1 MKTDRNVHKT
11 MRIPEKLVQF
21 IENFPGDS
29 FNDKVNNLLEFYSS
43 QDAEYRKEI
52 RRLDAEIKYRQELLE
67 DFGKELQRYKDLLK
81 I

>member
-11 MRIPEKLVQF
+11 MRISETLVAF

-29 FNDKVNNLLEFYSS
+29 FNDKVNNLLEFYCG
-43 QDAEYRKEI
+43 QDAEYRKELN
-52 RRLDAEIKYRQELLE
+52 RLDEEIIKRRELLHNFE
-67 DFGKELQRYKDLLK
+67 KELYKYKDLLK